1 MVKLKQP
8 PLLTLIIPRGINGR
22 TIMTSAT
29 NFDPS
34 FIVPKVIAGESKM
47 TSSTNFD
54 QLLIIP
60 QKVVGETEITSAVNF
75 DISFFTLRQM
85 DA

>member
-1 MVKLKQP
+1 
-8 PLLTLIIPRGINGR
+8 
-22 TIMTSAT
+22 MTSAT

-34 FIVPKVIAGESKM
+34 FIVPKVIAGESEM
-47 TSSTNFD
+47 TSSANFD